1 MNAFLL
7 KYINN
12 LGYSIYNINKTF
24 TLIHIHSL
32 FLTIHLNYIEF
43 KIVITCHDITADY
56 QTNIYKIV
64 FSFIGARDLN
74 FNWKCKKMR
83 QYESAIRHCY

>member
-12 LGYSIYNINKTF
+12 LGYSIYINKTF

-43 KIVITCHDITADY
+43 KIVITWNDITADY

-64 FSFIGARDLN
+64 FSFIRVRDLN

-83 QYESAIRHCY
+83 QYESAIRYY

>member
-12 LGYSIYNINKTF
+12 LGYSIYINKTF

-43 KIVITCHDITADY
+43 KIVITCNDITADY

-64 FSFIGARDLN
+64 FNFIRARDLN

-83 QYESAIRHCY
+83 QYESAIHHCY

>member
-12 LGYSIYNINKTF
+12 LGYSIYINKTF

-43 KIVITCHDITADY
+43 KIVIICNDITADY
-56 QTNIYKIV
+56 QTNIYKIL
-64 FSFIGARDLN
+64 SFIRARDLN

>member
-1 MNAFLL
+1 M
-7 KYINN
+7 I
-12 LGYSIYNINKTF
+12 S
-24 TLIHIHSL
+24 
-32 FLTIHLNYIEF
+32 
-43 KIVITCHDITADY
+43 ADY

-64 FSFIGARDLN
+64 FSFIRARDLN

>member
-12 LGYSIYNINKTF
+12 LGYSIYINKTF

-32 FLTIHLNYIEF
+32 FLTIYLNYIEF
-43 KIVITCHDITADY
+43 KIVITCNDISRLSDKY
-56 QTNIYKIV
+56 IQN
-64 FSFIGARDLN
+64 SF
-74 FNWKCKKMR
+74 
-83 QYESAIRHCY
+83 